1 MARESRGWE
10 ALCYAAAAENDP
22 EKLLEILVELNVLL
36 EARQE
41 ELQKKRTLNPPLP
54 TDRFGRW
61 HN

>member
-1 MARESRGWE
+1 MAKESRGWE
-10 ALCYAAAAENDP
+10 ALCYAAAAESDP
-22 EKLLEILVELNVLL
+22 EKLLEIIVELNVLL

-41 ELQKKRTLNPPLP
+41 ELQKKGTMKSPLP